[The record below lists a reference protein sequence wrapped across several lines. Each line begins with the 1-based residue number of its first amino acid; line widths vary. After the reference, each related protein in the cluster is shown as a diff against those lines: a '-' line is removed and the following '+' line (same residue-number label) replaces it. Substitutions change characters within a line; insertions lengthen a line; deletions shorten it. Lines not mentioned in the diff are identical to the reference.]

1 MEIAMKKA
9 PLIILTLVV
18 VFLSVVVGLLVHRA
32 RSPRAIATEPAATNA
47 DYRLKQVRLQETGR
61 DGSRWQLDAEYSETF
76 EEQNTTAMKKV
87 TIKVDQPSSKS
98 TSTPRSWTVTGD
110 EGDLNQE
117 TKDVELRGNVVLV
130 SSDGLRLETER
141 LRWDAEAQR
150 AWTNEPVIIYRAGT
164 VVRGTGFESKVAE
177 EATSIRGRVRAVFKR
192 GVGAAEPVAAGR
204 Q

>member
-1 MEIAMKKA
+1 MRKA
-9 PLIILTLVV
+9 PFIILTLVV
-18 VFLSVVVGLLVHRA
+18 VFLSVVVGVLVHRA
-32 RSPRAIATEPAATNA
+32 RIPRALTTEPVASSA
-47 DYRLKQVRLQETGR
+47 DYRLKQVHLQEQGR

-76 EEQNTTAMKKV
+76 EEQNKTTMKKV
-87 TIKVDQPSSKS
+87 TVKVDQPSKGDQGS
-98 TSTPRSWTVTGD
+98 RSWTVTGD

-150 AWTNEPVIIYRAGT
+150 AWTTEPVIIYRSGT
-164 VVRGTGFESKVAE
+164 VVRGTGFESRVAE
-177 EATSIRGRVRAVFKR
+177 EATTIKGRVRATFTR
-192 GVGAAEPVAAGR
+192 GASGEPVASGR